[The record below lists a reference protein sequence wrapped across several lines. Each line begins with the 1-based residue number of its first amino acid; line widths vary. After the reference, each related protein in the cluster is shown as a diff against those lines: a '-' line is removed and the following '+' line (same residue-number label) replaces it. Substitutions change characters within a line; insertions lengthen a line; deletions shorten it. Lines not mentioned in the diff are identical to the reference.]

1 MSPFGGAG
9 KEAEFQMKRH
19 AFVLAVVLAGAGFIG
34 PCAAQSRVGP
44 TGTDMNQDSN
54 NAQSGID
61 NTLDLVNQ
69 EQFRQKRNMLG
80 LTAEQLQAKDKADL
94 ADLVKSAQFQCE
106 VTNAQE
112 ILEGTETIGGKSVKT
127 KTYEG
132 VCSNGLGYF
141 IVGRG
146 QGVSLSGFT
155 CFAADATL
163 QADLKAHRS
172 ADPVCTLPE
181 ISDIKAIASNVLLRK
196 GHACQVRDVRW
207 VGISPKSNT
216 DFTEI
221 ACGDGTGFILA
232 SPLPGSTLASQLV
245 RCRDSAAQGMPC
257 KLSDNGEPI
266 ITLQTFK
273 DALAQHHV
281 ACDVS
286 DERVIGKESVSQ
298 RHVVEF
304 SCTQRPEGLVAYIP
318 LSDSKAPFETYSC
331 ADAAKRGVVCKL
343 TPAK

>member
-1 MSPFGGAG
+1 
-9 KEAEFQMKRH
+9 MKRH
-19 AFVLAVVLAGAGFIG
+19 AFVLAVVFAGAGLVG
-34 PCAAQSRVGP
+34 PCAAQVQAGP
-44 TGTDMNQDSN
+44 AGTVMSPNADNATSGVN
-54 NAQSGID
+54 NTSDVID
-61 NTLDLVNQ
+61 Q

-80 LTAEQLQAKDKADL
+80 LTAEQLQAKDRADL
-94 ADLVKSAQFQCE
+94 ADLIKAAQFQCD

-112 ILEGTETIGGKSVKT
+112 VLEGSETVSGKAVKT
-127 KTYEG
+127 KTYEA
-132 VCSNGLGYF
+132 VCGSGLGYF

-146 QGVSLSGFT
+146 PEASLSGFT

-181 ISDIKAIASNVLLRK
+181 ISDVKMIASNVLLRK

-232 SPLPGSTLASQLV
+232 SPLPGSTLTPQLV

-273 DALAQHHV
+273 DALAQHHI
-281 ACDVS
+281 ACDAS
-286 DERVIGKESVSQ
+286 GERLIGKESVSQ

-304 SCTQRPEGLVAYIP
+304 SCTQHPGGLVAYIP
-318 LSDSKAPFETYSC
+318 LGDNKAPFETLSC
-331 ADAAKRGVVCKL
+331 ADAAKRGVACKL